1 MVTENYL
8 VRQYSIF
15 LIKTSFMQ
23 NLFVKGFCFSVALVV
38 LSSAASYAQKA
49 KKPAA
54 KKPATNVNPFGNATP
69 ASNNSKPTNVNPFE
83 SNNSGAGA
91 NPFVNN
97 SATSGNKPDTTKR
110 PSSARKNAPL
120 EIVKSSGSGNPLTDS
135 NKVSLRNDNAVEA
148 NLIKDRTPLAY
159 DYIREDDAIFKQR
172 VWRIIDAREKMN
184 LPFKNTMETD
194 NGSQLFFAILF
205 KAVADGGIV
214 AFEDE
219 RFTTPFTKE
228 KFKERFSGGTDTSEV
243 LDLDGQT
250 VIRREV
256 RTREFPVDSVYRF
269 QLKEEVLFDKES
281 SKLITRILGVAPMG
295 PQILPN
301 GKVLEG
307 PPITYFWIYYPD
319 IRATLAKFEV
329 YNPKNFGNRM
339 TWEDLFEQRFYSSYI
354 VKTTMDNPYNQ
365 SLADKY
371 GKNKLFMLLEGEA
384 IKEKIFNY
392 EQDLWAY

>member
-1 MVTENYL
+1 MRN
-8 VRQYSIF
+8 Q
-15 LIKTSFMQ
+15 
-23 NLFVKGFCFSVALVV
+23 FVKGICLSVLFTGLVAGNFV
-38 LSSAASYAQKA
+38 MAQNKN
-49 KKPAA
+49 
-54 KKPATNVNPFGNATP
+54 KKPATKKPATTNGNPFGNATP
-69 ASNNSKPTNVNPFE
+69 SNTKKTNNTKPTTGNNPFE
-83 SNNSGAGA
+83 SNSSSVD
-91 NPFVNN
+91 PFK
-97 SATSGNKPDTTKR
+97 STGKSDTTKR
-110 PSSARKNAPL
+110 PSGGNKNVPI

-148 NLIKDRTPLAY
+148 NLIKDRTPLTY
-159 DYIREDDAIFKQR
+159 DYIREDDAVFKQR
-172 VWRIIDAREKMN
+172 IWRIIDAREKMN
-184 LPFKNTMETD
+184 LCFKNTVESD
-194 NGSQLFFAILF
+194 NGSQMFFAMLYKSVIE
-205 KAVADGGIV
+205 GGIV

-228 KFKERFSGGTDTSEV
+228 KFKERFSGGIDTNDV
-243 LDLDGQT
+243 LSLDNPDV

-256 RTREFPVDSVYRF
+256 RTREFPVDSIYRF

-281 SKLITRILGVAPMG
+281 AKLVTRTLGIAPMG

-319 IRATLAKFEV
+319 IRGILAKYDV

-339 TWEDLFEQRFYSSYI
+339 SWEDLFEQRFYSSYI
-354 VKTTMDNPYNQ
+354 IKSTMDNPYNQ
-365 SLADKY
+365 TLADKH

>member
-1 MVTENYL
+1 M
-8 VRQYSIF
+8 R
-15 LIKTSFMQ
+15 
-23 NLFVKGFCFSVALVV
+23 NLFVKGFCLSVV
-38 LSSAASYAQKA
+38 LIAMTNTGAFAQKA

-54 KKPATNVNPFGNATP
+54 KKPAANANPFGNATP
-69 ASNNSKPTNVNPFE
+69 ASNNKPAANANPFE

-97 SATSGNKPDTTKR
+97 NAAKGNKADTTKR
-110 PSSARKNAPL
+110 PSARKDVPL

-148 NLIKDRTPLAY
+148 NLIKDRTPLIY

-172 VWRIIDAREKMN
+172 IWRVIDAREKMN

-205 KAVADGGIV
+205 KAVADGSIV

-228 KFKERFSGGTDTSEV
+228 KFKERFSGGTDTSDV

-281 SKLITRILGVAPMG
+281 SKLITRTLGVAPMG

-319 IRATLAKFEV
+319 IRATLAKYEV

-354 VKTTMDNPYNQ
+354 VKSTMDNPYNQ
-365 SLADKY
+365 SLNEKY

>member
-1 MVTENYL
+1 MSNHL
-8 VRQYSIF
+8 F
-15 LIKTSFMQ
+15 LRGIACGV
-23 NLFVKGFCFSVALVV
+23 LAIAV
-38 LSSAASYAQKA
+38 LSVDAQVKKKKSTA
-49 KKPAA
+49 KTTTTTA
-54 KKPATNVNPFGNATP
+54 KDPFGGASKQTP
-69 ASNNSKPTNVNPFE
+69 ASTKTPKNPFAAPNNSSVDPFGA
-83 SNNSGAGA
+83 SASKGNNGNGDTTRKSQ
-91 NPFVNN
+91 
-97 SATSGNKPDTTKR
+97 TSGKD
-110 PSSARKNAPL
+110 APL
-120 EIVKSSGSGNPLTDS
+120 VVVKTATGNPLTDS

-148 NLIKDRTPLAY
+148 NLIKDRTPLIY

-172 VWRIIDAREKMN
+172 IWRIIDAREKMN

-194 NGSQLFFAILF
+194 NGSQLFFAILY
-205 KAVADGGIV
+205 KSVAEGGIV

-219 RFTTPFTKE
+219 RFTTPFTKD
-228 KFKERFSGGTDTSEV
+228 KFKERFSGGTDTV
-243 LDLDGQT
+243 PVYGDLNNPELIT
-250 VIRREV
+250 SREV

-269 QLKEEVLFDKES
+269 QIKEEVLFDKEAS
-281 SKLITRILGVAPMG
+281 RLVTRILGIAPMG

>member
-1 MVTENYL
+1 
-8 VRQYSIF
+8 
-15 LIKTSFMQ
+15 MQ

-54 KKPATNVNPFGNATP
+54 KKPAVNPFGNATP

-392 EQDLWAY
+392 EQDL

>member
-1 MVTENYL
+1 MRN
-8 VRQYSIF
+8 Q
-15 LIKTSFMQ
+15 
-23 NLFVKGFCFSVALVV
+23 FVKGICLSVLFTGLVAGNFV
-38 LSSAASYAQKA
+38 MAQNKS
-49 KKPAA
+49 
-54 KKPATNVNPFGNATP
+54 KKPATKKPATSNGNPFGNATP
-69 ASNNSKPTNVNPFE
+69 SNTKNTNNTKPTTGSNPFE
-83 SNNSGAGA
+83 SNSSSVD
-91 NPFVNN
+91 PFK
-97 SATSGNKPDTTKR
+97 STGKSDTTKR
-110 PSSARKNAPL
+110 PNGGNKNVPI

-148 NLIKDRTPLAY
+148 NLIKDRTPLTY
-159 DYIREDDAIFKQR
+159 DYIREDDAVFKQR
-172 VWRIIDAREKMN
+172 IWRIIDAREKMN
-184 LPFKNTMETD
+184 LCFKNTVESD
-194 NGSQLFFAILF
+194 NGSQMFFAMLYKSVIE
-205 KAVADGGIV
+205 GGIV

-228 KFKERFSGGTDTSEV
+228 KFKERFSGGIDTNDV
-243 LDLDGQT
+243 LSLDNPDV

-256 RTREFPVDSVYRF
+256 RTREFPVDSIYRF

-281 SKLITRILGVAPMG
+281 AKLVTRTLGIAPMG

-319 IRATLAKFEV
+319 IRGILAKYDV

-339 TWEDLFEQRFYSSYI
+339 SWEDLFEQRFYSSYI
-354 VKTTMDNPYNQ
+354 IKSTMDNPYNQ
-365 SLADKY
+365 TLADKH

>member
-1 MVTENYL
+1 MSNRL
-8 VRQYSIF
+8 F
-15 LIKTSFMQ
+15 LRGI
-23 NLFVKGFCFSVALVV
+23 VCSVLAIVV
-38 LSSAASYAQKA
+38 LCTNAQTKKKPVA
-49 KKPAA
+49 KKPTTTTKKNQVGGA
-54 KKPATNVNPFGNATP
+54 KKQTTSPASRTTRGTKNPFGEPSNTSAVDP
-69 ASNNSKPTNVNPFE
+69 FGASASRGTNE
-83 SNNSGAGA
+83 
-91 NPFVNN
+91 
-97 SATSGNKPDTTKR
+97 KPDT
-110 PSSARKNAPL
+110 ARKPKLTGKDAPL
-120 EIVKSSGSGNPLTDS
+120 VIVKTASGNPLTDS

-148 NLIKDRTPLAY
+148 NLIKDRAPLPY
-159 DYIREDDAIFKQR
+159 DYIREDDAVFKQR
-172 VWRIIDAREKMN
+172 IWRIIDAREKMN

-205 KAVADGGIV
+205 KSAADGGVV

-228 KFKERFSGGTDTSEV
+228 KFKERFSGGTDTV
-243 LDLDGQT
+243 PVYGDLNNPELIT
-250 VIRREV
+250 SREV

-269 QLKEEVLFDKES
+269 QIKEEVLFDKETS
-281 SKLITRILGVAPMG
+281 RLVTRILGVAPMG

-329 YNPKNFGNRM
+329 YNPKNYGSRM
-339 TWEDLFEQRFYSSYI
+339 SWEDLFEGRFYSSYI
-354 VKTTMDNPYNQ
+354 LKSTMDNPHNQ

-371 GKNKLFMLLEGEA
+371 TKNKLFMLLEGEA

>member
-1 MVTENYL
+1 MSNHL
-8 VRQYSIF
+8 F
-15 LIKTSFMQ
+15 LRGIACTI
-23 NLFVKGFCFSVALVV
+23 LAIAV
-38 LSSAASYAQKA
+38 LSVNAQTKP
-49 KKPAA
+49 KKPAPKRTTTTGTA
-54 KKPATNVNPFGNATP
+54 DPFGGASKPATTAPATRT
-69 ASNNSKPTNVNPFE
+69 SKSSNPFE
-83 SNNSGAGA
+83 SSNGAAVDPFGAGA
-91 NPFVNN
+91 SKANN
-97 SATSGNKPDTTKR
+97 AKVETAKQPSVSG
-110 PSSARKNAPL
+110 KNAPL
-120 EIVKSSGSGNPLTDS
+120 VVVRSGSGNPLTDS
-135 NKVSLRNDNAVEA
+135 NRVSLRNDNAVEA
-148 NLIKDRTPLAY
+148 NLIKDRTPLIY

-172 VWRIIDAREKMN
+172 IWRVVDAREKMN
-184 LPFKNTMETD
+184 LAFKNTMESD

-205 KAVADGGIV
+205 KAVADGGVV

-219 RFTTPFTKE
+219 RFSTPFTKE
-228 KFKERFSGGTDTSEV
+228 KFKERFSGGTDTV
-243 LDLDGQT
+243 PVYGDLNNAELIT
-250 VIRREV
+250 SREV

-269 QLKEEVLFDKES
+269 QIKEEVLFDKES

-354 VKTTMDNPYNQ
+354 IKSTMDNPYNQ
-365 SLADKY
+365 TLAEKH
-371 GKNKLFMLLEGEA
+371 GKNKLFMLLDGEA

>member
-1 MVTENYL
+1 MSNHL
-8 VRQYSIF
+8 F
-15 LIKTSFMQ
+15 LRGIA
-23 NLFVKGFCFSVALVV
+23 CSVLAITV
-38 LSSAASYAQKA
+38 LSVDAQT
-49 KKPAA
+49 KP
-54 KKPATNVNPFGNATP
+54 KKPATKKTTTTSTADPFGGA
-69 ASNNSKPTNVNPFE
+69 SKPATSAPAATRTPKNPFE
-83 SNNSGAGA
+83 ATNSSAVDPFGASASKGNNAKA
-91 NPFVNN
+91 
-97 SATSGNKPDTTKR
+97 DTAKR
-110 PSSARKNAPL
+110 PQSGGKDAPL
-120 EIVKSSGSGNPLTDS
+120 VVVKTATGNPLTDS

-148 NLIKDRTPLAY
+148 NLIKDRTPLTY

-172 VWRIIDAREKMN
+172 IWRVIDAREKMN

-194 NGSQLFFAILF
+194 NGSQLFFAILY

-228 KFKERFSGGTDTSEV
+228 KFKERFSGGTDTV
-243 LDLDGQT
+243 PVYGDLNNPELIT
-250 VIRREV
+250 SREV

-365 SLADKY
+365 SLSEKY

>member
-1 MVTENYL
+1 M
-8 VRQYSIF
+8 R
-15 LIKTSFMQ
+15 
-23 NLFVKGFCFSVALVV
+23 NLFVKGFCLSIALIA
-38 LSSAASYAQKA
+38 LTNDGAFAQNT

-54 KKPATNVNPFGNATP
+54 KKPVVRKPAANASPFGNATP
-69 ASNNSKPTNVNPFE
+69 ASNNKPAANTNPFE

-97 SATSGNKPDTTKR
+97 NAARGNRADTTKR
-110 PSSARKNAPL
+110 PSTRKDVPL
-120 EIVKSSGSGNPLTDS
+120 EVVKSSGSGNPLTDS

-148 NLIKDRTPLAY
+148 NLIKDRTPLTY

-172 VWRIIDAREKMN
+172 IWRVVDAREKMN

-205 KAVADGGIV
+205 KAVADGGVV

-228 KFKERFSGGTDTSEV
+228 RFKERFSGGTDTSDV

-269 QLKEEVLFDKES
+269 QIKEEVLFDKES

-354 VKTTMDNPYNQ
+354 VKSTMDNPYNQ
-365 SLADKY
+365 TLAEKH
-371 GKNKLFMLLEGEA
+371 GKNKLFMLLDGEA
-384 IKEKIFNY
+384 IREKIFNY

>member
-1 MVTENYL
+1 
-8 VRQYSIF
+8 
-15 LIKTSFMQ
+15 MQ

>member
-1 MVTENYL
+1 M
-8 VRQYSIF
+8 
-15 LIKTSFMQ
+15 K
-23 NLFVKGFCFSVALVV
+23 NLFVKGFCLSVALIAIINTGV
-38 LSSAASYAQKA
+38 LAQKA
-49 KKPAA
+49 KKPVA
-54 KKPATNVNPFGNATP
+54 KKPATNANPFGNPTP
-69 ASNNSKPTNVNPFE
+69 ASNNKPATNTNPFE
-83 SNNSGAGA
+83 SNNSGAA
-91 NPFVNN
+91 VNPFASSN
-97 SATSGNKPDTTKR
+97 AAKGNKSDTTKR
-110 PSSARKNAPL
+110 PSTRKDVPI
-120 EIVKSSGSGNPLTDS
+120 EVVKSSGGGNPLTDS

-148 NLIKDRTPLAY
+148 NLIKDRTPLTY

-172 VWRIIDAREKMN
+172 IWRIIDAREKMN

-228 KFKERFSGGTDTSEV
+228 KFKERFSGGTDTSDV
-243 LDLDGQT
+243 LALDGET

-365 SLADKY
+365 SLSEKY

>member
-1 MVTENYL
+1 M
-8 VRQYSIF
+8 R
-15 LIKTSFMQ
+15 
-23 NLFVKGFCFSVALVV
+23 NLFVKGFSFFVALLA
-38 LSSAASYAQKA
+38 LSSIAAYAQNG

-54 KKPATNVNPFGNATP
+54 KKSTGNVRPFGGNATP
-69 ASNNSKPTNVNPFE
+69 ASNNKPSSNNVNPFE
-83 SNNSGAGA
+83 SNNSGAAA
-91 NPFVNN
+91 NPFENN
-97 SATSGNKPDTTKR
+97 NAAKGNKSDTSKR
-110 PSSARKNAPL
+110 PIVSRNKNVPL

-148 NLIKDRTPLAY
+148 NLIKDRTPLTY

-172 VWRIIDAREKMN
+172 IWRVIDAREKMN

-228 KFKERFSGGTDTSEV
+228 KFKERFSGGTDTSDV

-354 VKTTMDNPYNQ
+354 VKSTMDNPYNQ
-365 SLADKY
+365 TLAEKH

>member
-1 MVTENYL
+1 MSNH
-8 VRQYSIF
+8 
-15 LIKTSFMQ
+15 
-23 NLFVKGFCFSVALVV
+23 LFFKGLACGVLAIAV
-38 LSSAASYAQKA
+38 LSVNAQAK

-54 KKPATNVNPFGNATP
+54 KKTTTTTTANPFGGASKSATTTP
-69 ASNNSKPTNVNPFE
+69 AATRTSKSSNPFE
-83 SNNSGAGA
+83 ASNSSAVDPFGASASKG
-91 NPFVNN
+91 NN
-97 SATSGNKPDTTKR
+97 AKTDTSKR
-110 PSSARKNAPL
+110 PNIAGKNVP
-120 EIVKSSGSGNPLTDS
+120 IVVVRSGSGNPLTDS

-172 VWRIIDAREKMN
+172 IWRIIDAREKMN

-194 NGSQLFFAILF
+194 NGSQLFFAILY
-205 KAVADGGIV
+205 KAVADGDIV

-228 KFKERFSGGTDTSEV
+228 KFKERFSGGTDTV
-243 LDLDGQT
+243 PVFGDLNNPELIT
-250 VIRREV
+250 SREV

-281 SKLITRILGVAPMG
+281 SKLINRTLGVAPMG

-339 TWEDLFEQRFYSSYI
+339 SWEDLFEQRFYSSYI
-354 VKTTMDNPYNQ
+354 IKSTMDNPYNQ

>member
-1 MVTENYL
+1 MALLPLILHLKINYMSNHL
-8 VRQYSIF
+8 F
-15 LIKTSFMQ
+15 LRGIACGV
-23 NLFVKGFCFSVALVV
+23 LAIAV
-38 LSSAASYAQKA
+38 LSADAQVKK
-49 KKPAA
+49 KKPAVKKTTGTTA
-54 KKPATNVNPFGNATP
+54 KDPFGGASKQTTP
-69 ASNNSKPTNVNPFE
+69 ASTRTPKNPFAAPN
-83 SNNSGAGA
+83 SSTVDPFGASASKGNN
-91 NPFVNN
+91 
-97 SATSGNKPDTTKR
+97 GNADTTRRSQLSGKD
-110 PSSARKNAPL
+110 APL
-120 EIVKSSGSGNPLTDS
+120 VVVKTATGNPLTDS

-148 NLIKDRTPLAY
+148 NLIKDRTPLIY

-172 VWRIIDAREKMN
+172 IWRIIDAREKMN

-205 KAVADGGIV
+205 KSVAEGGIV

-228 KFKERFSGGTDTSEV
+228 KFKERFSGGTDTV
-243 LDLDGQT
+243 PVYGDLNNPELVT
-250 VIRREV
+250 SREV

-269 QLKEEVLFDKES
+269 QIKEEVLFDKEAS
-281 SKLITRILGVAPMG
+281 RLVTRILGIAPMG